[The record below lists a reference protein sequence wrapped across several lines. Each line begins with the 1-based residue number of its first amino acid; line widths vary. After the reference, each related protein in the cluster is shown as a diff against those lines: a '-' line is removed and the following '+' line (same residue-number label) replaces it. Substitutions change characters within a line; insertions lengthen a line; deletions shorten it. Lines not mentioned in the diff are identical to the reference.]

1 MDKDNRR
8 SDIRSSNDK
17 RIDGL
22 TAAKL
27 FFGWLLLLL
36 LLLLLLWR
44 LLSLSPAFN
53 FVGELVL
60 LLKVVKV
67 SKEGSEKDFFGV
79 PD

>member
-27 FFGWLLLLL
+27 FFGWL